1 MHYEGHAFH
10 ESFENGKASGRIS
23 VNREGILFRNDEADV
38 LLPLNGIKMEM
49 GGAGNR
55 ILFITNPAIEGWK
68 LYTNDQAIIK
78 DPAIANNLNVQ
89 QQVKGIKKKKHTGRL
104 VALIVLALIFFTGW
118 GLWALKDVFVAKVA
132 DQVPPD
138 WEQKLGEVAYSSF
151 TSGRNVIE
159 EDHLQKDL
167 EAIIAPLLK
176 VAQNENYDY
185 MFHIIEDGTL
195 NAAAFPG
202 GHVIIHTGLILKTEK
217 PEDLLGVLAHEIAHV
232 NGRHSVRQLINTAGL
247 YIVLSSLIG
256 DIGAISGVVLDG
268 GAKLLQ
274 LQNSRAHETEADEW
288 GWDYLLKANI
298 NPRGLIDCF
307 KIMQKEMEGITGTIP
322 AEMDFL
328 STHPALANRI
338 EYLEERWEKVE
349 NKNDFITID
358 VDYDDFKKRLRA
370 HLASVEKKKDEK
382 KPEEGESKPTE
393 AESKKEDIDQTEGSS
408 TKEQK

>member
-1 MHYEGHAFH
+1 MHYEGHAFN
-10 ESFENGKASGRIS
+10 ESFESGKASGRIS
-23 VNREGILFRNDEADV
+23 VNREGILFRNDETDV
-38 LLPLNGIKMEM
+38 LLPLSGIKMEM

-55 ILFITNPAIEGWK
+55 ILFITHPAVEGWK
-68 LYTNDQAIIK
+68 LYTTDKSIIK
-78 DPAIANNLNVQ
+78 DPAIATNLSVQ
-89 QQVKGIKKKKHTGRL
+89 QQVKGMNKKKHTGRL
-104 VALIVLALIFFTGW
+104 VALVVLALLFFAGW
-118 GLWALKDVFVAKVA
+118 GLWLLKDAFVAKVA
-132 DQVPPD
+132 DQVPPE
-138 WEQKLGEVAYSSF
+138 WEQKLGEVAYNSF
-151 TSGRNVIE
+151 KTGRNVIE
-159 EDHLQKDL
+159 EEHLQKDL
-167 EAIIAPLLK
+167 EAILAPLLK

-185 MFHIIEDGTL
+185 MFHIIEDPTL

-217 PEDLLGVLAHEIAHV
+217 AEDLLGVLAHEIAHV

-274 LQNSRAHETEADEW
+274 LKNSRNHETEADEL
-288 GWDYLLKANI
+288 GWDYLMQAKI

-307 KIMQKEMEGITGTIP
+307 KMMQKEMEGVTGSIP

-338 EYLEERWEKVE
+338 EYLEERWNKVE
-349 NKNDFITID
+349 NKKDFITIG

-370 HLASVEKKKDEK
+370 HLASVEKKKDET
-382 KPEEGESKPTE
+382 KPTE
-393 AESKKEDIDQTEGSS
+393 TEPDKAEEKDQAEGSS
-408 TKEQK
+408 TKEQE

>member
-1 MHYEGHAFH
+1 MHYEGHAFN
-10 ESFENGKASGRIS
+10 ESFESGKASGRIS
-23 VNREGILFRNDEADV
+23 VNREGILFRNDETDV
-38 LLPLNGIKMEM
+38 LLPLAGIKFEI
-49 GGAGNR
+49 GGAGKR
-55 ILFITNPAIEGWK
+55 ILFITNPSVEGWR
-68 LYTNDQAIIK
+68 LYTTDQSIIK
-78 DPAIANNLNVQ
+78 DPAIATNMHVQ
-89 QQVKGIKKKKHTGRL
+89 QQVKGIKKTKHTGRL
-104 VALIVLALIFFTGW
+104 VALLVLALIFFAGW

-132 DQVPPD
+132 DQVPPE

-151 TSGRNVIE
+151 KTGRNVIE
-159 EDHLQKDL
+159 EENLQKDL
-167 EAIIAPLLK
+167 EAIVGPLLK

-185 MFHIIEDGTL
+185 MFHIIEDPTL

-217 PEDLLGVLAHEIAHV
+217 AEDLLGVLAHEIAHV

-274 LQNSRAHETEADEW
+274 LQNSRSHETEADEL
-288 GWDYLLKANI
+288 GWDYLIRAKI

-328 STHPALANRI
+328 STHPALENRI

-349 NKNDFITID
+349 NKTDFITIG

-370 HLASVEKKKDEK
+370 HIASVEKKKD
-382 KPEEGESKPTE
+382 ESKPTE
-393 AESKKEDIDQTEGSS
+393 AESKNEEEVQEKDQSEGSS

>member
-10 ESFENGKASGRIS
+10 ESFESGKASGRIS
-23 VNREGILFRNDEADV
+23 VNREGILFRNDETDV
-38 LLPLNGIKMEM
+38 LLPLNGIKFEL

-55 ILFITNPAIEGWK
+55 ILFITSPSVEGWK
-68 LYTNDQAIIK
+68 LYTTDTSIIK
-78 DPAIANNLNVQ
+78 DPAIASNISVQ
-89 QQVKGIKKKKHTGRL
+89 EQVKGIKKKKNTGRMVGL
-104 VALIVLALIFFTGW
+104 VVLAMLFFAGW
-118 GLWALKDVFVAKVA
+118 GLWLLKDVFVVKVA
-132 DQVPPD
+132 DQVPPE
-138 WEQKLGEVAYSSF
+138 WEQKLGEVAYNSF
-151 TSGRNVIE
+151 TAGRNVIE
-159 EDHLQKDL
+159 EEHLQKDL
-167 EAIIAPLLK
+167 EAIVSPLLK

-185 MFHIIEDGTL
+185 MFHIIEDPTL

-247 YIVLSSLIG
+247 YLILSSLIG

-268 GAKLLQ
+268 GRKLLQ
-274 LQNSRAHETEADEW
+274 LQNSRAHETEADEL
-288 GWDYLLKANI
+288 GWDYLLKARI

-338 EYLEERWEKVE
+338 EYLEERWQTVE
-349 NKNDFITID
+349 NKEDFITID
-358 VDYDDFKKRLRA
+358 VDYDDFKKRLRT
-370 HLASVEKKKDEK
+370 HISSLEKKKE
-382 KPEEGESKPTE
+382 ESKPEE
-393 AESKKEDIDQTEGSS
+393 AESKKEEQDQAEGSS

>member
-1 MHYEGHAFH
+1 MHYEGHAFND
-10 ESFENGKASGRIS
+10 SFENGKASGRIS
-23 VNREGILFRNDEADV
+23 VNREGILFRNDETDV
-38 LLPLNGIKMEM
+38 LLPLAGIKFEM

-55 ILFITNPAIEGWK
+55 ILFITSPTVEGWR
-68 LYTNDQAIIK
+68 LYTTDQSIIK
-78 DPAIANNLNVQ
+78 DPAIANNISVQ

-104 VALIVLALIFFTGW
+104 VALVVMALIFVAGW
-118 GLWALKDVFVAKVA
+118 GLWALKDVFVAKAA
-132 DQVPPD
+132 DQVPPE

-151 TSGRNVIE
+151 TSGRNVIDE
-159 EDHLQKDL
+159 ESLQKDL
-167 EAIIAPLLK
+167 EDIVGPLLK

-185 MFHIIEDGTL
+185 MFHIIEDPTL

-217 PEDLLGVLAHEIAHV
+217 AEDLLGVLAHEIAHV

-247 YIVLSSLIG
+247 YIVLSSIIG

-274 LQNSRAHETEADEW
+274 LENSRSHETEADEL
-288 GWDYLLKANI
+288 GWDYLIKAQI

-328 STHPALANRI
+328 STHPALQNRI
-338 EYLEERWEKVE
+338 QYLEERWEKVE
-349 NKNDFITID
+349 NKNDFITIG
-358 VDYDDFKKRLRA
+358 VDYEDFKKRLRA
-370 HLASVEKKKDEK
+370 HIASGEKKKDE
-382 KPEEGESKPTE
+382 SAPTE
-393 AESKKEDIDQTEGSS
+393 NESEKEEEKDQKEGSS